1 MFRSKTKSSGKASSD
16 PKASSDAGSARVPSR
31 ADLAAERPRS
41 TAYRTGPLARNDR
54 LNGASSGLAHAY
66 AQPNGGGG
74 VTDHLDPNA
83 DRRAQRHPDSQMGL
97 AHLLE
102 VYDQHPGLVATLDA
116 TKASLA
122 EAEEA
127 VVVAERDR
135 DQALHSYSAEQE
147 ARKRDAEQARKDKAS
162 ALQERE
168 SKIRGELQPQ
178 IDTLTAQLREMTA
191 DRDTLRTE
199 LSDYRT
205 RAGKWADEVERLGK
219 ERRDVEEAERKAAEG
234 RKTIAERLEG
244 LEKGVLEGLR
254 DVAEGKKVPTEKK
267 DQGEKRDNVGGK
279 KFVEGDEE
287 EKKPRARPRDN
298 PWA

>member
-16 PKASSDAGSARVPSR
+16 LKAGSDSASGRVPSR

-41 TAYRTGPLARNDR
+41 AALRTGPLARN
-54 LNGASSGLAHAY
+54 GGGLAQAY
-66 AQPNGGGG
+66 QQPNG
-74 VTDHLDPNA
+74 VTDGIHLDPNA

-102 VYDQHPGLVATLDA
+102 VYDQHPGLVSSLEA

-127 VVVAERDR
+127 VVVAEQERDR
-135 DQALHSYSAEQE
+135 AHHALREEEE
-147 ARKRDAEQARKDKAS
+147 ARKRDAEQARRDKDAAVRDKEKAV
-162 ALQERE
+162 
-168 SKIRGELQPQ
+168 RGELEPK
-178 IDTLTAQLREMTA
+178 IASLTTQLKEMTT
-191 DRDTLRTE
+191 DRDTWKSDLTE
-199 LSDYRT
+199 YRQ
-205 RAGKWADEVERLGK
+205 RAGRWADEVEKLGK

-254 DVAEGKKVPTEKK
+254 DVADGKKAPTEKR

-279 KFVEGDEE
+279 KFVEGEDEE
-287 EKKPRARPRDN
+287 KPKRRPRDN